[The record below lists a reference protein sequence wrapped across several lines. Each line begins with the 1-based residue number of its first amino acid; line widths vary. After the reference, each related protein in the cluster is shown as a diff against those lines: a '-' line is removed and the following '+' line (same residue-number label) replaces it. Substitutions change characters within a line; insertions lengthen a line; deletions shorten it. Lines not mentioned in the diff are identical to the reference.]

1 VIRINLLREGIRGS
15 SSDRTVAQATS
26 YSIPSGGGA
35 LLGGV
40 TNVAELFVKIALF
53 FVPMIGTMVYEN
65 IVLGQKRDE
74 VIRLEA
80 ENAALIQETAGLDPQ
95 IKAAKKLEEEKNR
108 LQSQVDTIKKLS
120 KERLN
125 NVRALSALQDVIP
138 QKVWLTSLKFEKEK
152 VELKG
157 LSQDRTEVTEFT
169 NALDNS
175 IYFQDVD
182 LKYIQQEMGKD
193 GSLQRFEA
201 SAKLENM

>member
-1 VIRINLLREGIRGS
+1 MIRINLLREDIRGS
-15 SSDRTVAQATS
+15 SSDRTAADAS
-26 YSIPSGGGA
+26 FSAGAGGT

-40 TNVAELFVKIALF
+40 TNIAELFVKIALF

-65 IVLGQKRDE
+65 VVLSQKRDE
-74 VIRLEA
+74 LTKLET
-80 ENAALIQETAGLDPQ
+80 ENASLLQATQGLESQ

-125 NVRALSALQDVIP
+125 NVRALSAIQDVIP

-152 VELKG
+152 VEIKG
-157 LSQDRTEVTEFT
+157 LSQDRSEVTDFT
-169 NALDNS
+169 NALDTS

-182 LKYIQQEMGKD
+182 LKYIQQEAGKD
-193 GSLQRFEA
+193 GNLQRFEC
-201 SAKLENM
+201 SAKLENL